1 MLQANVQRYK
11 GDPRLSDGDWPA
23 QVEQL
28 RKRVAT
34 LTAASVYPDQ
44 EAFAPAKRSRSGD
57 LPGAVALI
65 GEGRRGFEDGP
76 EPGKADM
83 DT

>member
-1 MLQANVQRYK
+1 
-11 GDPRLSDGDWPA
+11 
-23 QVEQL
+23 
-28 RKRVAT
+28 

>member
-1 MLQANVQRYK
+1 
-11 GDPRLSDGDWPA
+11 
-23 QVEQL
+23 VEQL

-34 LTAASVYPDQ
+34 LTAASDEPGLSNQ
-44 EAFAPAKRSRSGD
+44 EEVLAPAKRSRSGD
-57 LPGAVALI
+57 LPG
-65 GEGRRGFEDGP
+65 R